1 MIEVIDN
8 AGFGDGLLVIVLRF
22 GLKPRRIV
30 DDVVQFEF
38 PSGTYMDIGQ
48 QRFVRPVFIGADAKG
63 SGLAAQQGYLGR
75 GQFAFVILLPA
86 KEMEDDAGHHAID

>member
-1 MIEVIDN
+1 
-8 AGFGDGLLVIVLRF
+8 
-22 GLKPRRIV
+22 
-30 DDVVQFEF
+30 
-38 PSGTYMDIGQ
+38 MDIGQ

-75 GQFAFVILLPA
+75 GQFAFVILLPT